1 MRVTVLLPSRF
12 LYILSSCTLSVC
24 LSNVSNISDQQRHV
38 SSSMQR
44 GDSLDTI
51 FASSPPSDQLDRRS
65 KLRTRKKNSPKHRSD
80 QSANRSWEESSDQES
95 MEMQD
100 LPRSL
105 SPFRH
110 GGLVADVT
118 GNLHRVGDSVILNID
133 DSSSAAYSSSSDCE
147 RRRRR
152 SVCRMDS
159 QDIDDEYE
167 DDDEEEDGDV
177 EEDSE
182 AAGSDDE
189 EELHCDDWEIRMLA
203 AEMERREHSD
213 SASGQHHMSEGNSS
227 GGVRRRRKRSDT
239 EEATTTATEQSE
251 QEVEPHG
258 HRPRASSLDQSKSTR
273 RGRGGF
279 FKALSFDRDKDRL

>member
-1 MRVTVLLPSRF
+1 MNHAVLLIS
-12 LYILSSCTLSVC
+12 LS
-24 LSNVSNISDQQRHV
+24 
-38 SSSMQR
+38 QR

-51 FASSPPSDQLDRRS
+51 FASSPPSDQIDRRS

-80 QSANRSWEESSDQES
+80 HSANRSWEESSDQES

-110 GGLVADVT
+110 GSGLVADVT

-167 DDDEEEDGDV
+167 DDDEEDDM
-177 EEDSE
+177 EEEMDSE
-182 AAGSDDE
+182 AGSEGEE

-213 SASGQHHMSEGNSS
+213 SASGQHQMGEGNSS
-227 GGVRRRRKRSDT
+227 GGVRRRRKRSDA

-251 QEVEPHG
+251 LEVDPQG
-258 HRPRASSLDQSKSTR
+258 PRPRASSLDQSKSTR